1 MFPDSGAQPRIATV
15 PDHWRRYKVKRGIA
29 VSQWIHNLA
38 QRLAQLEDITKIQ
51 SYDNIQ
57 VWLGGLFFPEAY
69 VTATRQAV
77 AHHNSWSLET
87 LALRLDVEQEAS
99 KGAFA
104 VQGQFDFN
112 LITDWS
118 KAVDF
123 RAIAGRR
130 FLGQRRTCH
139 QCWRDDETPINPSP
153 LGTSRSI
160 RQLSEVPPQFASLPE
175 RGPQRRAVYG

>member
-1 MFPDSGAQPRIATV
+1 MPLDNNTQGFIATV

-29 VSQWIHNLA
+29 VSQWIQNLA
-38 QRLAQLEDITKIQ
+38 QRLAQLEEITKTQ
-51 SYDNIQ
+51 SYDHIQ

-104 VQGQFDFN
+104 VQG
-112 LITDWS
+112 
-118 KAVDF
+118 K
-123 RAIAGRR
+123 
-130 FLGQRRTCH
+130 LG
-139 QCWRDDETPINPSP
+139 
-153 LGTSRSI
+153 
-160 RQLSEVPPQFASLPE
+160 F
-175 RGPQRRAVYG
+175 